1 MLTYSHQNIDQSDID
16 TLTKALKDEIL
27 TGGKKVNEFEEAL
40 CEYMGVKHA
49 CVLNSATS
57 ALHLAY
63 TALGVQEKIVLTT
76 PLTFAA
82 TANAALMA
90 GAKVEFIDI
99 KNDGN
104 IDEKKLE
111 ARLLKESENI
121 GAISVVDLRAIALK
135 WMKFQTLLKNTIS
148 L

>member
-1 MLTYSHQNIDQSDID
+1 MLTYSHQNVDQSDID
-16 TLTKALKDEIL
+16 TLIKALKDEIL
-27 TGGKKVNEFEEAL
+27 TGGKKVDEFEEAL
-40 CEYMGVKHA
+40 CEYVDVKYA

-82 TANAALMA
+82 TANAALMV

-104 IDEKKLE
+104 IDEKKT
-111 ARLLKESENI
+111 RSKTFK
-121 GAISVVDLRAIALK
+121 R
-135 WMKFQTLLKNTIS
+135 
-148 L
+148 

>member
-1 MLTYSHQNIDQSDID
+1 MN
-16 TLTKALKDEIL
+16 LKKPL
-27 TGGKKVNEFEEAL
+27 
-40 CEYMGVKHA
+40 EYVGVKHA

-63 TALGVQEKIVLTT
+63 TALGIKEKIVLTT

-82 TANAALMA
+82 TANAALIA

-104 IDEKKLE
+104 IDEK
-111 ARLLKESENI
+111 N
-121 GAISVVDLRAIALK
+121 
-135 WMKFQTLLKNTIS
+135 
-148 L
+148 

>member
-1 MLTYSHQNIDQSDID
+1 
-16 TLTKALKDEIL
+16 KALKDEIL

-40 CEYMGVKHA
+40 CEYVGVKHA

-63 TALGVQEKIVLTT
+63 TALGVKEKIVLTT

-90 GAKVEFIDI
+90 KAKIEFIDI

-111 ARLLKESENI
+111 ARLLKDSKNI
-121 GAISVVDLRAIALK
+121 GAISVVDFAGNSVE
-135 WMKFQTLLKNTIS
+135 MDEIS
-148 L
+148 NLAKKYN